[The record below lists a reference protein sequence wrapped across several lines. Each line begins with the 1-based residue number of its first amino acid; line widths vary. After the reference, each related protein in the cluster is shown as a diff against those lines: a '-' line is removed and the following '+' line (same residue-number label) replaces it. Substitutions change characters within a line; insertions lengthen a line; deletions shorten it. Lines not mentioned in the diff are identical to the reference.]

1 MSFRAS
7 ERILSN
13 TFLSDNVNTSP
24 AAVLNLDA
32 IRRTERKD
40 Q

>member
-24 AAVLNLDA
+24 AAVLSLA
-32 IRRTERKD
+32 VIRRTERKD